1 MNPTNRRLGKGLE
14 ALLGEGANQTI
25 SEKAVLP
32 QQPEGERVQ
41 EVELH
46 RLDPNPFQPRHAFD
60 EQSLQELS
68 DSIRLHGILQPIL
81 VSRGRGGR
89 YTIVAGE
96 RRWRAAR
103 KAGLTQVPVIVRQ
116 MDDQQL
122 MEAALIENLQR
133 ADLNPVEEA
142 EAIQTLMRTYGF
154 TQETVSQRVGKS
166 RSAVANALRLLSL
179 SPQVL
184 QLVRDGQ
191 LSSGHARAV
200 LMVPTAQQWA
210 FAQQIAEK
218 GLSVRQAERMAQQ
231 LKAQPEEAP
240 AIPARDV
247 HLASAEATLRRAL
260 GTKVALTGSLSRGR
274 ITIEYFSQQDLER
287 IYAMLGG
294 EQDAL

>member
-25 SEKAVLP
+25 AEKTIL

-41 EVELH
+41 EVALH
-46 RLDPNPFQPRHAFD
+46 RLDPNPFQPRQAFD

-81 VSRGRGGR
+81 VTRGQGGR

-103 KAGLTQVPVIVRQ
+103 KAGLVQVPVIVRQ
-116 MDDQQL
+116 MDEQQL

-133 ADLNPVEEA
+133 TDLNPVEEA
-142 EAIQTLMRTYGF
+142 EAIQTLMQTYGF
-154 TQETVSQRVGKS
+154 TQEAVSQRVGKS
-166 RSAVANALRLLSL
+166 RSTVANALRLLSL
-179 SPQVL
+179 PAGAL

-200 LMVPTAQQWA
+200 LMAPSAQQEA
-210 FAQQIAEK
+210 FAQQIVEK
-218 GLSVRQAERMAQQ
+218 GLSVRQAERMAQA
-231 LKAQPEEAP
+231 LKSEREHASATPV
-240 AIPARDV
+240 RDV

-294 EQDAL
+294 EQESF

>member
-25 SEKAVLP
+25 AEKTIL

-41 EVELH
+41 EVALH
-46 RLDPNPFQPRHAFD
+46 RLDPNPFQPRQAFD

-81 VSRGRGGR
+81 VTRGQGGR

-103 KAGLTQVPVIVRQ
+103 KAGLVQVPVIVRQ
-116 MDDQQL
+116 MDEQQL

-133 ADLNPVEEA
+133 TDLNPVEEA
-142 EAIQTLMRTYGF
+142 EAIQTLMQTYGF
-154 TQETVSQRVGKS
+154 TQEAVSQRVGKS
-166 RSAVANALRLLSL
+166 RSTVANALRLLSL
-179 SPQVL
+179 PAGAL

-200 LMVPTAQQWA
+200 LMAPSAQQEA
-210 FAQQIAEK
+210 FAQQIVEK
-218 GLSVRQAERMAQQ
+218 GLSVRQAERMAQA
-231 LKAQPEEAP
+231 LKSEREQASATPV
-240 AIPARDV
+240 RDV

-294 EQDAL
+294 EQESL